1 MVNGHGLLRS
11 WLAWWLWKWWWLLY
25 SYMLTCCFW
34 LMPDEKRHITVPKSL
49 IMCILVYSFE
59 LAWRACFNR
68 LPWKS
73 PSTDS
78 FDKVNPVQGHSGFSV
93 LPVSQS
99 VFQCSGA
106 VLVEVKGPT
115 NLWSLFETVKKPDV
129 FHGRKRIFMNFSAKF
144 TKKFGR
150 QISYWFWVLVKCVAS
165 GTSWTFFS
173 KILNSICHRV
183 KSWNNKKHTHRLMRP
198 SFGWLWL

>member
-1 MVNGHGLLRS
+1 MTLKMVVMMNIVFFHVELLLFVNVWWKTPSHGAKKS
-11 WLAWWLWKWWWLLY
+11 HNVY
-25 SYMLTCCFW
+25 IDIQFW
-34 LMPDEKRHITVPKSL
+34 TSVASL
-49 IMCILVYSFE
+49 FQQTP
-59 LAWRACFNR
+59 
-68 LPWKS
+68 PWKS

-78 FDKVNPVQGHSGFSV
+78 FDKVNHVQGHSGFSV

-106 VLVEVKGPT
+106 VLIEVKGPT
-115 NLWSLFETVKKPDV
+115 NMWSLFETVKNLDV
-129 FHGRKRIFMNFSAKF
+129 FHGRKRIFMNFSANF
-144 TKKFGR
+144 TEKFGR